1 MHLPK
6 QKAMKT
12 SIPRQILFTL
22 LLAAC
27 SSPVKSPKEATID
40 SAAATVAEA
49 APAAPAATP
58 FSKEA
63 VYETIR
69 FTVTSPGLATGNS
82 FTVTPSGLSAVN
94 DPITQEI
101 TGLVYDIETA
111 DIDGDNA
118 PELLVK
124 TKSGSDENGNAFI
137 YSSNRNK
144 SLSMAHLPDIS
155 NDAKQMAGYQGH
167 DEWAFGEG
175 AFVRRFPLY
184 TDGQKTGKMRQ
195 LQYRL
200 KPGEAMKQL
209 VLYNTVEY

>member
-1 MHLPK
+1 
-6 QKAMKT
+6 MKT
-12 SIPRQILFTL
+12 SIPVQILFVL
-22 LLAAC
+22 LLTAC
-27 SSPVKSPKEATID
+27 STPVGSPKEATAD
-40 SAAATVAEA
+40 TTAATVAET
-49 APAAPAATP
+49 APAAPAAIP
-58 FSKEA
+58 YSKEA
-63 VYETIR
+63 VYEKIR
-69 FTVTSPGLATGNS
+69 FSVTSPGLATGNS
-82 FTVTPSGLSAVN
+82 FTVAPSGLSAVN

-124 TKSGSDENGNAFI
+124 TKTGSDEKGNAYI

-144 SLSMAHLPDIS
+144 SLSMVNLPEIS

-175 AFVRRFPLY
+175 AFIRRFPLY
-184 TDGQKTGKMRQ
+184 AEGQKTGKMRQ

-209 VLYNTVEY
+209 VLYNTTEY

>member
-1 MHLPK
+1 MPGQVL
-6 QKAMKT
+6 
-12 SIPRQILFTL
+12 LVLL

-27 SSPVKSPKEATID
+27 STPVSSPNEAMADSPTASSTAT
-40 SAAATVAEA
+40 EA
-49 APAAPAATP
+49 APAASAAPDAST

-63 VYETIR
+63 VYENIR
-69 FTVTSPGLATGNS
+69 FAVTSPGLSSGNT

-101 TGLVYDIETA
+101 AGLVYDIETA

-124 TKSGSDENGNAFI
+124 TKNSPDEKGYAYIF
-137 YSSNRNK
+137 SSNRNK
-144 SLSMAHLPDIS
+144 SLSMVNLPDIS
-155 NDAKQMAGYQGH
+155 SDTKLMEGYRGY
-167 DEWAFGEG
+167 DEWALVET
-175 AFVRRFPLY
+175 AFVRRFPIY
-184 TDGQKTGKMRQ
+184 ADGQKTGKMRQ

-209 VLYNTVEY
+209 VLYNTTEY